1 MRKNY
6 QKPEI
11 TVYDVEPRVIMAGSN
26 NIGGDYANGELSK
39 ENNSEGLW

>member
-11 TVYDVEPRVIMAGSN
+11 TVFDVEPRVIMAGS

>member
-11 TVYDVEPRVIMAGSN
+11 TVFDVEPRVIMAGSN
-26 NIGGDYANGELSK
+26 IGGPDADGALSN

>member
-26 NIGGDYANGELSK
+26 NIGGPAADGTLSN